1 MIKAARAV
9 LLLAAAFVLPV
20 DADQSKMLLV
30 LQCGSDWCE
39 SGEDVRR
46 VFEGAE
52 FRRLLGDRYEFAVY
66 DNMDSPTP
74 EVTEANKKLDAS
86 IVQSKRYPAIT
97 CLTGEPR
104 RFFGQLENIP
114 FVVSA
119 KDLAEQIAACAK
131 MKDAALECFDRA
143 KKSTEDGAKVSLYG
157 KAFEFL
163 SAQVGDLNGKSLR
176 EGKLAWAEEWKA
188 LAELD
193 KDDRFGWKF
202 RFEKGI
208 GVDLVEKATSFR
220 TANDFEGGR
229 KFIESLRRIPSEHFP
244 VELKQVVDMAEY
256 ALYRKD
262 ATRTESNKALLRRI
276 MSLGGDTVWGMC
288 AYGYLMLSGEKLEPR
303 VSYRAPVRPRP
314 AETAVDF
321 AARPFPDAKS
331 IVAGIVPGGNLSD
344 KQKLEIARYA
354 VLRRI
359 GKEGWEKLNARP
371 GAEGFVNAFFSDRK
385 WMEDFVWSGKCD
397 DWAKAILALESVV
410 YQDNGRWV
418 KLEDSTSRRFATAV
432 ALAHPE
438 KDEAWLADVVDAY
451 RSTALS
457 KRLHRI
463 ALDQPVWRWRL
474 AICHVT
480 SASRPHGSDKYEQRI
495 IQSLPQQ
502 QRFLD
507 QFANM
512 PLAGYGKAHWNVPYR
527 SFNCFGENV
536 QGKFYYES
544 WLEANVSTLRAI
556 TPHIGGV
563 CGELSKFGSSCS
575 NAHGL
580 PSAPIGQPGHCAY
593 TRRMPDGTWQINN
606 SITPK
611 SGFFSILP
619 FKGSSTYT
627 YCQAHEG
634 TFEGSREERLNADR
648 YLELA
653 AFAESKKLPPEEIAS
668 RYAAACRAWPNHY
681 IAWRLRSDWII
692 GAGRP
697 LEEHRL
703 FVKECA
709 NVLKG
714 WRQPLWDI
722 LSAYFKR
729 VEKEC
734 GAVALADE
742 LVAMMPS
749 LKQVEDGIREEGYFD
764 RALSVWTKPLKK
776 DLPQIERVAE
786 AALKT
791 QIGTKDYFSQT
802 IIWGVGC
809 FDKDEALFVRYVKL
823 LETVLGNEKQ
833 GKDVAVDLGG
843 LILAASK
850 SGNIAVFH
858 QTSELQKKFTMPK
871 LGAKPYPTEDFGGK
885 LLSADGMLQTSSTSR
900 YDHPAN
906 YAFALDE
913 TALLGNAFHTAKE
926 KEPWAT
932 VVLAGAC
939 TVRGVLVVNKTPG
952 KKYRPRQAPIEVQL
966 SEDGKEWQ
974 TVFTDKK
981 VRNEYRV
988 DLGNKKTRAKFI
1000 RVRRMPGA
1008 KNEVFHLNKILVY
1021 GDRLY

>member
-1 MIKAARAV
+1 M
-9 LLLAAAFVLPV
+9 
-20 DADQSKMLLV
+20 
-30 LQCGSDWCE
+30 
-39 SGEDVRR
+39 
-46 VFEGAE
+46 
-52 FRRLLGDRYEFAVY
+52 
-66 DNMDSPTP
+66 
-74 EVTEANKKLDAS
+74 
-86 IVQSKRYPAIT
+86 
-97 CLTGEPR
+97 
-104 RFFGQLENIP
+104 
-114 FVVSA
+114 
-119 KDLAEQIAACAK
+119 
-131 MKDAALECFDRA
+131 
-143 KKSTEDGAKVSLYG
+143 
-157 KAFEFL
+157 
-163 SAQVGDLNGKSLR
+163 
-176 EGKLAWAEEWKA
+176 
-188 LAELD
+188 
-193 KDDRFGWKF
+193 
-202 RFEKGI
+202 
-208 GVDLVEKATSFR
+208 
-220 TANDFEGGR
+220 
-229 KFIESLRRIPSEHFP
+229 
-244 VELKQVVDMAEY
+244 
-256 ALYRKD
+256 
-262 ATRTESNKALLRRI
+262 
-276 MSLGGDTVWGMC
+276 
-288 AYGYLMLSGEKLEPR
+288 
-303 VSYRAPVRPRP
+303 
-314 AETAVDF
+314 
-321 AARPFPDAKS
+321 
-331 IVAGIVPGGNLSD
+331 
-344 KQKLEIARYA
+344 
-354 VLRRI
+354 
-359 GKEGWEKLNARP
+359 
-371 GAEGFVNAFFSDRK
+371 
-385 WMEDFVWSGKCD
+385 
-397 DWAKAILALESVV
+397 
-410 YQDNGRWV
+410 

-432 ALAHPE
+432 ALTHPE

-457 KRLHRI
+457 KHLHRI

-580 PSAPIGQPGHCAY
+580 PSAPIGHPRHCAY

-606 SITPK
+606 NITPK

-619 FKGSSTYT
+619 FKGSLTYT

-653 AFAESKKLPPEEIAS
+653 AFAESKKLQPEEIAR

-692 GAGRP
+692 GAERP

-703 FVKECA
+703 FVNECV

-742 LVAMMPS
+742 LVAMMPF
-749 LKQVEDGIREEGYFD
+749 LKQVEAGIREEGYFD

-776 DLPQIERVAE
+776 DLSQIERVAE
-786 AALKT
+786 AALKI

-850 SGNIAVFH
+850 
-858 QTSELQKKFTMPK
+858 
-871 LGAKPYPTEDFGGK
+871 
-885 LLSADGMLQTSSTSR
+885 
-900 YDHPAN
+900 
-906 YAFALDE
+906 
-913 TALLGNAFHTAKE
+913 
-926 KEPWAT
+926 
-932 VVLAGAC
+932 
-939 TVRGVLVVNKTPG
+939 
-952 KKYRPRQAPIEVQL
+952 
-966 SEDGKEWQ
+966 
-974 TVFTDKK
+974 
-981 VRNEYRV
+981 
-988 DLGNKKTRAKFI
+988 
-1000 RVRRMPGA
+1000 
-1008 KNEVFHLNKILVY
+1008 
-1021 GDRLY
+1021 